1 MAYRGVRLDLSNRY
15 IKGESIVWWG
25 FSSCTTSVHVL
36 DSEIFLGKTGRRTMF
51 TLQCKSARDI
61 SQHSFYPAENEVL
74 LMAATQFKV
83 MGSLDQGSLHI
94 IQLEE
99 TTPPFPL

>member
-1 MAYRGVRLDLSNRY
+1 
-15 IKGESIVWWG
+15 
-25 FSSCTTSVHVL
+25 
-36 DSEIFLGKTGRRTMF
+36 MF

-61 SQHSFYPAENEVL
+61 SQHSFYPAENEAL

-99 TTPPFPL
+99 TTPPFPLLQPVPIVDLLPIQLNSPDTVLPILNIT